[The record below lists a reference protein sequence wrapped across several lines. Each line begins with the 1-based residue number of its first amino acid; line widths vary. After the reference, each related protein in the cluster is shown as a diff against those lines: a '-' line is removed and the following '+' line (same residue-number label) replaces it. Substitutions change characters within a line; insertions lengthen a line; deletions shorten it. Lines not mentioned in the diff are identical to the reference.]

1 MLTVGEAAQLR
12 SGTERFTTDDL
23 DVLGELVATTWTA
36 AAGLDWSAP
45 AGVVEWSCLHT
56 ADHAVDCVY
65 APAYFL
71 ASRKVD
77 GYPVVGLDLSLGP
90 DATPDRLVESLR
102 IATTMVRAV
111 VADAEPDVRAV
122 IFRRPE
128 LLVGA
133 PFDFVPR
140 AAVELILH
148 AHDVCAGLGV
158 PFRPPADL
166 CRRLREHTRPWP
178 RWTFAWRGLD
188 ATDDPWRDLLVGSGR
203 A

>member
-1 MLTVGEAAQLR
+1 MLTVSEAAQLR

-23 DVLGELVATTWTA
+23 DAVGELVATTWTA

-45 AGVVEWSCLHT
+45 AGVVEWTCLQT

-133 PFDFVPR
+133 PVDFVPR
-140 AAVELILH
+140 GGRA
-148 AHDVCAGLGV
+148 D
-158 PFRPPADL
+158 PARA
-166 CRRLREHTRPWP
+166 RRLRG
-178 RWTFAWRGLD
+178 ARGAVPAAGGPLPSTVRAHASVAD
-188 ATDDPWRDLLVGSGR
+188 VDLRLARSR
-203 A
+203 CDR